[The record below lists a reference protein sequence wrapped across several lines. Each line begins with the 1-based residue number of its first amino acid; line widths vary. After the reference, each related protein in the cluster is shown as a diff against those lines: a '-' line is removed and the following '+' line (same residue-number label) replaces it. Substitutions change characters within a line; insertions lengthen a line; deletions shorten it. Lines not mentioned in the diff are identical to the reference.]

1 MLFNLNFLGNKTIFY
16 KKNVTLSKIFI
27 QVPNFTNYSK
37 MKILAFLLILL
48 AIDLPDVNRIAKI
61 NQLKEEAVSAYK
73 NKRYAVAINRYETLL
88 NEFGEKDEKLQLN
101 LAHAYYQQ
109 APDTNATK
117 QYEKLKFAADK
128 YIRSVAE
135 QQLGNI
141 CMKKQPLSAEQLK
154 EALEHY
160 KNALKADSQN
170 ESARTN
176 YEMVKK
182 MLDQKNKQD
191 QQNKEQQNQNKDKK
205 DEQKEQEEKENKQ
218 DNKQDSKQQKQEQEK
233 KEQEKKEQQE
243 KKEKE
248 EQEKKEQQKKEQE
261 KKQKEAQGG
270 EKKDS
275 NGDKKQAERDDES
288 KDKGKE
294 KEQQQSK
301 LRSERLQQMNMT
313 ENQAKMVLD
322 AMKSTEV
329 QYLQQSQKRAS
340 KKSDK
345 TKPDW

>member
-1 MLFNLNFLGNKTIFY
+1 
-16 KKNVTLSKIFI
+16 
-27 QVPNFTNYSK
+27 

-109 APDTNATK
+109 APDSSATK

-141 CMKKQPLSAEQLK
+141 CMKKQPLSSEQLK

-160 KNALKADSQN
+160 KNALKADTQN

-191 QQNKEQQNQNKDKK
+191 QQNQEQQDQNKDQK
-205 DEQKEQEEKENKQ
+205 DQKEQDKKENKQ
-218 DNKQDSKQQKQEQEK
+218 DNKKESKQQKKEQQK

-243 KKEKE
+243 KKE
-248 EQEKKEQQKKEQE
+248 EQDKKEQQKKEQE

-270 EKKDS
+270 EKKD
-275 NGDKKQAERDDES
+275 
-288 KDKGKE
+288 
-294 KEQQQSK
+294 
-301 LRSERLQQMNMT
+301 
-313 ENQAKMVLD
+313 
-322 AMKSTEV
+322 
-329 QYLQQSQKRAS
+329 
-340 KKSDK
+340 
-345 TKPDW
+345 

>member
-1 MLFNLNFLGNKTIFY
+1 
-16 KKNVTLSKIFI
+16 
-27 QVPNFTNYSK
+27 

-61 NQLKEEAVSAYK
+61 NKLKEEAASAYK
-73 NKRYAVAINRYETLL
+73 NKRYNVAINRYETLL

-154 EALEHY
+154 EAMEHY
-160 KNALKADSQN
+160 KNALKADAQN

-191 QQNKEQQNQNKDKK
+191 QQNQQQQDQNKDEK
-205 DEQKEQEEKENKQ
+205 DKEKEQKEQEENKQ
-218 DNKQDSKQQKQEQEK
+218 DNKQDSKQQKQKQEQEK

-243 KKEKE
+243 KREKE

-329 QYLQQSQKRAS
+329 QYLQQSQKRAN